1 MTAPRDLVLHLPH
14 GVYRAGLDGRL
25 QFANPAALALFGFA
39 SLEQAIERG
48 LAAVHL
54 DPLEPGKLVE
64 RVRTAGAVVAQR
76 ARVVRPDGTGAW
88 IETHAA
94 LTLDARGRPAFVDA
108 VVEDVTRQV
117 DAERD
122 SAGLRTSLEAIV
134 NHTPSVA
141 VQIYDATGRVRLW
154 NPASAA
160 LYGYTAEEAVGSRMQ
175 DLVVRP
181 EDVAG
186 FEELIARLLETG
198 EAEPPGEWTVR
209 RKDHALRF
217 VHSSMFPLPA
227 FGGAPA
233 VCCMDVDV
241 TERRI
246 TEDALRQGRERY
258 RTFVEHSTE
267 GIWRCELLPPVA
279 IDAPLEERIDA
290 FLDRAYLAECND
302 AFARHH
308 DRESG
313 EQVLGRRLAD
323 VLPLR
328 DARGRA
334 LLARFFGGNLRLG
347 DAETIEKGAGGRVRH
362 RLNNLVGVVEDGRLL
377 RAWGTQRDVTDRRLA
392 EEALRASEERYRL
405 MAENSTDL
413 ISRHGPD
420 GTFLYASPAC
430 RRLLGYEPE
439 ELLGRSPAEF
449 VHEDELERLA
459 LEGGRLLGPEPV
471 VTTWRVRRKDGGTVW
486 FETTSRA
493 IHAAGGEVREVVAV
507 SRDVSERKA
516 AEELISYQAYHDTLT
531 GLPNRL
537 LFRDRLSQAL
547 AHAHR
552 TATTL
557 GVMFLDLDHFK
568 RINDTLGH
576 SAGDRLLEGV
586 ARRLAACIRE
596 GDTVA
601 RVGGDEFTL
610 LLEPLSQPEDAAKV
624 AEKLL
629 QALATPFD
637 VEGHRLHVQASIG
650 ISLYPD
656 DGQDTE
662 TLLKNADNAMYR
674 AKEAGRSNYQLFTRA
689 MTLRAQERL
698 NLESALRLALE
709 RGEFEL
715 RYQPLVELKRRRVV
729 GAEALLRWRVAGR
742 GLVSPAEFIP
752 VAEESGLIV
761 PIGEWVLREACATLA
776 RLTRV
781 AGTMRMAVNLSPRQF
796 QQQDLVRAV
805 DRALAES
812 GADPRLLELE
822 ITESL
827 AMQNVPETIAT
838 LSALRERGIR
848 SAVDDFGTGHSS
860 LSYLKRLPIDTVK
873 IDRSFVAGVPGDADD
888 AAIVSAVIR
897 MAHSLKLRVVAEG
910 VENGRQLRFLARHGC
925 EEVQGFLFG
934 EAVPA
939 AELLDDVTRRR
950 PSRPTR
956 SASKPRPAK
965 RPAAKSSA
973 TKATARGAASG
984 VRRLSR
990 ARRTG

>member
-1 MTAPRDLVLHLPH
+1 MNEPRDLVRHLPL
-14 GVYRAGLDGRL
+14 GVWRADLAGRL
-25 QFANPAALALFGFA
+25 VFANPAALALFGFA
-39 SLEQAIERG
+39 SLDEAREQG

-54 DPLEPGKLVE
+54 DPEEPRKLVE
-64 RVRTAGAVVAQR
+64 RVHALGTAVGQRTR
-76 ARVVRPDGTGAW
+76 LVRPDGSGAW
-88 IETHAA
+88 VETHAA
-94 LTLDARGRPAFVDA
+94 LARDGRGHPAFVDA

-117 DAERD
+117 EAELD
-122 SAGLRTSLEAIV
+122 SAGLRRSLEAIV
-134 NHTPSVA
+134 THTPSVA
-141 VQIYDATGRVRLW
+141 VQIYDAEGRVRLW
-154 NPASAA
+154 NPASEA
-160 LYGYTAEEAVGSRMQ
+160 LYGWTAEEALGQRMQ
-175 DLVVRP
+175 ELIIRP
-181 EDVAG
+181 EDAAE
-186 FEELIARLLETG
+186 FEALLARLLASG
-198 EAEPPGEWTVR
+198 EAEPPSEWTVR

-227 FGGAPA
+227 FAGAPA

-258 RTFVEHSTE
+258 RAFVDHSTE

-279 IDAPLEERIDA
+279 LEGALESRVDA
-290 FLDRAYLAECND
+290 FLDRAYLAECNE

-334 LLARFFGGNLRLG
+334 LLARFFEGDLRLADG
-347 DAETIEKGAGGRVRH
+347 ETLERGADGGVRH
-362 RLNNLVGVVEDGRLL
+362 RLNNLVGVVEDGRLT

-392 EEALRASEERYRL
+392 EEALRTSEERYRL
-405 MAENSTDL
+405 MTENSTDL
-413 ISRHGPD
+413 ISRQAPD
-420 GTFLYASPAC
+420 GTILYASPAC

-439 ELLGRSPAEF
+439 EMVGRPPAAF

-459 LEGGRLLGPEPV
+459 QERGRLLGSEPI

-486 FETTSRA
+486 FETTSQA
-493 IHAAGGEVREVVAV
+493 IFGPDGEPREVVAV

-552 TATTL
+552 TGRTL
-557 GVMFLDLDHFK
+557 GVVFLDLDHFK

-586 ARRLAACIRE
+586 ARRLAACLRE

-610 LLEPLSQPEDAAKV
+610 LLEPLAQPEDAAKV

-629 QALATPFD
+629 QALATPFELD
-637 VEGHRLHVQASIG
+637 GHRLHVQASIG

-689 MTLRAQERL
+689 MTVRAQERL
-698 NLESALRLALE
+698 NLEGALRQALE

-715 RYQPLVELKRRRVV
+715 RYQPFVELKRRRVV

-742 GLVSPAEFIP
+742 GLVPPAEFIP

-781 AGTMRMAVNLSPRQF
+781 AGGLRIAVNLSPRQF
-796 QQQDLVRAV
+796 QRQDLVRSV

-827 AMQNVPETIAT
+827 AMQNVAAT
-838 LSALRERGIR
+838 VEVLSALRERGIR
-848 SAVDDFGTGHSS
+848 AAVDDFGTGHSS

-873 IDRSFVAGVPGDADD
+873 IDRSFVAGVPGDPDD
-888 AAIVSAVIR
+888 AAIVSAVVR

-925 EEVQGFLFG
+925 EEVQGFLLG

-939 AELLDDVTRRR
+939 AELLQELARRR
-950 PSRPTR
+950 PRRAASRPGR
-956 SASKPRPAK
+956 KPAATK
-965 RPAAKSSA
+965 RPARSGPAR
-973 TKATARGAASG
+973 ARG
-984 VRRLSR
+984 
-990 ARRTG
+990 